1 MDFPEEVI
9 SKLREQLKSSK
20 VAGRWGGAERG
31 AGGGDECSVIEK
43 H

>member
-20 VAGRWGGAERG
+20 VAGVG
-31 AGGGDECSVIEK
+31 AGGEVMSVVL
-43 H
+43 

>member
-20 VAGRWGGAERG
+20 VS
-31 AGGGDECSVIEK
+31 GGGDECSVIEK